1 MLDEKI
7 VLCLSYIDH
16 DLVSKASLPNIGQTV
31 KNLTDVRQI
40 RTGEPTSIVKIQDVR
55 KLEEIGRL
63 LHEEFERRGMIL
75 EGKVEEVG

>member
-1 MLDEKI
+1 
-7 VLCLSYIDH
+7 
-16 DLVSKASLPNIGQTV
+16 
-31 KNLTDVRQI
+31 
-40 RTGEPTSIVKIQDVR
+40 VKIQDVR